1 MLALSRCSTALR
13 WSLPLRC
20 SALPLGNSTVS
31 RQPSIPARPP
41 ILGNQN
47 ALFHQSK
54 AKASPD
60 PNKISSVSESGLEG
74 ELFGMGMW
82 SLGLGAVGAALAGI
96 FLANTDLCI
105 PKAASASLEYLE
117 DADLRSTTDDD
128 KVIKA
133 KSLWETNGAVVMA
146 VRRPG

>member
-1 MLALSRCSTALR
+1 MCPVLSC
-13 WSLPLRC
+13 SLPYSLLSNLLTRPSC
-20 SALPLGNSTVS
+20 SISFPCSVSGSFST
-31 RQPSIPARPP
+31 PAR
-41 ILGNQN
+41 
-47 ALFHQSK
+47 K
-54 AKASPD
+54 
-60 PNKISSVSESGLEG
+60 SVYKTLERSGAACRFIDSVFSSGLEG

-96 FLANTDLCI
+96 LLANTDLCL
-105 PKAASASLEYLE
+105 PKAAKASLEYLE

-133 KSLWETNGAVVMA
+133 KGLWEKNGAVVMA